1 MCAGSRSVPRCVSE
15 KEEREGERERK
26 HEEEEAKEEK
36 IVVSVA
42 AGIRASSDGLT
53 GNIELD

>member
-1 MCAGSRSVPRCVSE
+1 MRGR
-15 KEEREGERERK
+15 EREGPHTWVRK